1 MLTDTILRN
10 RYKILKELGRGGF
23 SVTYIAV
30 DMDLPGNPKCVVKQ
44 LKTRHSNNTILQ
56 IAKKLFD
63 REAQVL
69 YRLGK
74 GHKQIP
80 EMFAHFEENDEFYL
94 VQEFVDG
101 HDLTKE
107 IKTRH
112 RLSEE
117 KVIKLLQEILEVL
130 SFVHENNVIHRDIKL
145 RNIMRRRDDG
155 KIVLIDFGAVKEI
168 KGLAKNQQGDVNST
182 LIIGTPGYMPDEQAN
197 GKPRLCSDIYAVGML
212 GIQALT
218 GMSPRELPF
227 NPDNGELIWRDSAK
241 ISDRF
246 AEILTGM
253 VRHHFSQRYQTAAE
267 ALIALKSP
275 ILVAP
280 NTSSAYEAPPVTLPS
295 TVRQPRPLA
304 VQTLGLVGLM
314 GVGFG
319 LGVFGWNFLQSISN
333 VNEPVKTTEIP
344 ATIQKINPSAKSE
357 NIRLSPPPTF
367 SPSTK
372 KDGNANYPVLRPFP
386 FGWFI
391 GDTNKK
397 SVTKENSRSHDNSK
411 KVQPVLE
418 KPKPAPKQIKPV
430 PKEPVIEEEKVKDKP
445 PTSVIQQ
452 PENKPEPLPPIATPQ
467 SEDKKVDDS
476 EKSQIPT
483 PQKEEPSSSLDGL
496 ETDQKEDNLEPI
508 KPKIEPT
515 TDPTTSLPSESGSVN
530 DVIDRKED
538 NNKPLSKPEKP
549 DLDDE
554 AIENPTTSQPSD
566 KDKDEDKL
574 SEQPQETPPSPDTP
588 AIESESPSPKPTP
601 SPVQTSDSSVVIP
614 TAKPLLED
622 KNFFYTV
629 PTSPILIPETEA
641 LPVLSPQPTPTPEA
655 ESQSVVT
662 PQPTPTPEAE
672 ALPMSPQ
679 LTPTPEAESQSV
691 VTPQPT
697 PTPEAESQPT
707 ATPQPTPTPEAEAKP
722 ETDAQPI
729 PQAEFPT
736 IPEIYA
742 SPSPEAEIQI
752 TPPQISA
759 SPSGSEKLTIP
770 QATTPTLLPTQ
781 ESGLSLKRFA
791 I

>member
-23 SVTYIAV
+23 SVTYLAV

-241 ISDRF
+241 VSDRF

-275 ILVAP
+275 IIIIP

-295 TVRQPRPLA
+295 TVRQPRPMAL
-304 VQTLGLVGLM
+304 QTLGLVGLM

-319 LGVFGWNFLQSISN
+319 LGVFGWNFLQSSSN
-333 VNEPVKTTEIP
+333 GNEPVKTTEIP
-344 ATIQKINPSAKSE
+344 ATIQKINPSVKPE
-357 NIRLSPPPTF
+357 NIKLSPPPTF
-367 SPSTK
+367 SPSATR
-372 KDGNANYPVLRPFP
+372 KDGSTNYPILRPFP
-386 FGWFI
+386 FPSFFRDI
-391 GDTNKK
+391 NRTSN
-397 SVTKENSRSHDNSK
+397 TKENSRSRNK
-411 KVQPVLE
+411 NNKAQPVLDKPLPVRE
-418 KPKPAPKQIKPV
+418 KTQPV
-430 PKEPVIEEEKVKDKP
+430 PKKPVIKEEVKQEKP
-445 PTSVIQQ
+445 PTFVIEQ
-452 PENKPEPLPPIATPQ
+452 PENKPKSLPPIAIPQ
-467 SEDKKVDDS
+467 SEDKKADDS
-476 EKSQIPT
+476 EKSIIPA
-483 PQKEEPSSSLDGL
+483 PQKEEPSSSDSP
-496 ETDQKEDNLEPI
+496 ESQKDKSKDNLN
-508 KPKIEPT
+508 
-515 TDPTTSLPSESGSVN
+515 PTTSLPTKSESVDDGIDN
-530 DVIDRKED
+530 DVD
-538 NNKPLSKPEKP
+538 NLEPESKPDKS
-549 DLDDE
+549 DSVDRTT
-554 AIENPTTSQPSD
+554 ENPIAPQPSD
-566 KDKDEDKL
+566 KEKDKDQF
-574 SEQPQETPPSPDTP
+574 SNEQPQQTPPSPDTP
-588 AIESESPSPKPTP
+588 AIESESPSPKPTSSPKPTP
-601 SPVQTSDSSVVIP
+601 SPVQTSDTSVVVP

-629 PTSPILIPETEA
+629 PTL
-641 LPVLSPQPTPTPEA
+641 PTPI
-655 ESQSVVT
+655 
-662 PQPTPTPEAE
+662 PEAE
-672 ALPMSPQ
+672 AQPTLSPQ
-679 LTPTPEAESQSV
+679 LTPTPETQSV
-691 VTPQPT
+691 
-697 PTPEAESQPT
+697 
-707 ATPQPTPTPEAEAKP
+707 ATPQPTPTPETETQPAATP
-722 ETDAQPI
+722 EPTPTPDQPT
-729 PQAEFPT
+729 PQASVTPEVELPT
-736 IPEIYA
+736 IPIPEVYD
-742 SPSPEAEIQI
+742 SPSPETQIKI
-752 TPPQISA
+752 TPPQIST
-759 SPSGSEKLTIP
+759 SPSSESKNLAIP
-770 QATTPTLLPTQ
+770 QASATPTPSPTQ

>member
-23 SVTYIAV
+23 SVTYLAV

-107 IKTRH
+107 IKQRH
-112 RLSEE
+112 KLSEE

-267 ALIALKSP
+267 ALTALKSP
-275 ILVAP
+275 IIIIP

-304 VQTLGLVGLM
+304 LQTLGLVGLM

-319 LGVFGWNFLQSISN
+319 LGVFGWNMFLQSSSN
-333 VNEPVKTTEIP
+333 GNEPVKTTEIP
-344 ATIQKINPSAKSE
+344 ATIQNINPSVKPE
-357 NIRLSPPPTF
+357 NIKLSPPPTF
-367 SPSTK
+367 SPSPIR
-372 KDGNANYPVLRPFP
+372 KDGSTNNPVLRPFP
-386 FGWFI
+386 FPSFFRDI
-391 GDTNKK
+391 NRTSN
-397 SVTKENSRSHDNSK
+397 TKENSRSQNK
-411 KVQPVLE
+411 KNKVKPVLE
-418 KPKPAPKQIKPV
+418 KPLPVREKTQPIPKKPV
-430 PKEPVIEEEKVKDKP
+430 IKEEVKQEKTPTFVIE
-445 PTSVIQQ
+445 Q
-452 PENKPEPLPPIATPQ
+452 PENKPKSLPPIATPQ
-467 SEDKKVDDS
+467 SEDKKADDS
-476 EKSQIPT
+476 EKSIIPT
-483 PQKEEPSSSLDGL
+483 PQKETSPSDSPES
-496 ETDQKEDNLEPI
+496 QKEKNKDNLSPTTSSPSESDAVDDGIDQDENNLEPES
-508 KPKIEPT
+508 KPENSDSV
-515 TDPTTSLPSESGSVN
+515 DPTT
-530 DVIDRKED
+530 
-538 NNKPLSKPEKP
+538 
-549 DLDDE
+549 
-554 AIENPTTSQPSD
+554 ENPIAPQSSD
-566 KDKDEDKL
+566 KEKAKDQL
-574 SEQPQETPPSPDTP
+574 SSEQPQQTPASPNTP
-588 AIESESPSPKPTP
+588 AIESESPSPKPTQSPKPTP
-601 SPVQTSDSSVVIP
+601 SPVQTSDTSVVVP

-629 PTSPILIPETEA
+629 PTLPTPIPEAEAQPTLSPQPTPTPETQSVATPQPTPTPETETQ
-641 LPVLSPQPTPTPEA
+641 PILSPQPTPTPEA
-655 ESQSVVT
+655 ESQST
-662 PQPTPTPEAE
+662 PQASVTPEAE
-672 ALPMSPQ
+672 F
-679 LTPTPEAESQSV
+679 T
-691 VTPQPT
+691 
-697 PTPEAESQPT
+697 
-707 ATPQPTPTPEAEAKP
+707 
-722 ETDAQPI
+722 
-729 PQAEFPT
+729 T
-736 IPEIYA
+736 IPEVDD
-742 SPSPEAEIQI
+742 SPSPETEIKI
-752 TPPQISA
+752 TPPQIST
-759 SPSGSEKLTIP
+759 SPSSGSKSLAIP
-770 QATTPTLLPTQ
+770 QASATPTPSPTQ

>member
-23 SVTYIAV
+23 SVTYLAV

-56 IAKKLFD
+56 IAKKLFE

-107 IKTRH
+107 IKKRH
-112 RLSEE
+112 KLSED
-117 KVIKLLQEILEVL
+117 KVINLLQEILEVL

-145 RNIMRRRDDG
+145 RNIMRRREDG

-197 GKPRLCSDIYAVGML
+197 GKPRLCSDVYAVGML

-227 NPDNGELIWRDSAK
+227 NPNNGELIWRDSAK

-267 ALIALKSP
+267 ALRALKSP
-275 ILVAP
+275 ILIAP

-295 TVRQPRPLA
+295 TVRQPRPVAL
-304 VQTLGLVGLM
+304 QTLGLVGLM
-314 GVGFG
+314 GVGIG
-319 LGVFGWNFLQSISN
+319 LGVFGWNMLQSSSIG
-333 VNEPVKTTEIP
+333 NEPVKTTEIP
-344 ATIQKINPSAKSE
+344 PTVQKINPSVKPE
-357 NIRLSPPPTF
+357 NIKLNPPPTF

-372 KDGNANYPVLRPFP
+372 KDGNPNYPIFRPFP
-386 FGWFI
+386 IGWFLR
-391 GDTNKK
+391 DTNKT
-397 SVTKENSRSHDNSK
+397 SNTKEKSRSQDKSK

-418 KPKPAPKQIKPV
+418 NPQPAPKKTQPV
-430 PKEPVIEEEKVKDKP
+430 PKKTQPVPKKPEIKQEVKEEPSTLVIE
-445 PTSVIQQ
+445 Q
-452 PENKPEPLPPIATPQ
+452 PLKKPEPLSPKATPQ
-467 SEDKKVDDS
+467 SEDKKPDDS
-476 EKSQIPT
+476 VKPIIPVIPE
-483 PQKEEPSSSLDGL
+483 PQKEPSPDSPLL
-496 ETDQKEDNLEPI
+496 PKDQKEPAIEPETSLPNESNPVENEIDRNDSKDSNDSNLEPES
-508 KPKIEPT
+508 KP
-515 TDPTTSLPSESGSVN
+515 DDSDVN
-530 DVIDRKED
+530 DK
-538 NNKPLSKPEKP
+538 KT
-549 DLDDE
+549 
-554 AIENPTTSQPSD
+554 ENPATSQPTD
-566 KDKDEDKL
+566 KDKDKNKPL
-574 SEQPQETPPSPDTP
+574 EQPLQTTPSPQTPP
-588 AIESESPSPKPTP
+588 IKSESPTPPPTPTP

-629 PTSPILIPETEA
+629 PTSPTPT
-641 LPVLSPQPTPTPEA
+641 PTPTPESEA
-655 ESQSVVT
+655 QPALS
-662 PQPTPTPEAE
+662 PKPTPTQEAQKSTAIPQPIPTLEAE
-672 ALPMSPQ
+672 AQ
-679 LTPTPEAESQSV
+679 K
-691 VTPQPT
+691 
-697 PTPEAESQPT
+697 PT
-707 ATPQPTPTPEAEAKP
+707 ATPQPTPTTEAETQSTLQEKATPEANIQSTPAN
-722 ETDAQPI
+722 
-729 PQAEFPT
+729 EFPNV
-736 IPEIYA
+736 PEIYA
-742 SPSPEAEIQI
+742 SPSPETEIKI
-752 TPPQISA
+752 TPPQIST
-759 SPSGSEKLTIP
+759 SPSGENLSIP
-770 QATTPTLLPTQ
+770 QASANPTPLPTQ
-781 ESGLSLKRFA
+781 DPGLSLKRFD

>member
-23 SVTYIAV
+23 SVTYLAV

-112 RLSEE
+112 KLSED

-145 RNIMRRRDDG
+145 RNIMRRREDG

-168 KGLAKNQQGDVNST
+168 KGLAKNHQGDVNST

-197 GKPRLCSDIYAVGML
+197 GKPRLCSDVYAVGML

-227 NPDNGELIWRDSAK
+227 NPNNGELIWRDSAK

-246 AEILTGM
+246 ADILTGM

-267 ALIALKSP
+267 ALAALESP
-275 ILVAP
+275 IVIAP

-304 VQTLGLVGLM
+304 LQTIGLVGLL

-319 LGVFGWNFLQSISN
+319 LGVFGWNFLQFSSIG
-333 VNEPVKTTEIP
+333 NEPRKTTEIP
-344 ATIQKINPSAKSE
+344 VTIQKINPSVKPE
-357 NIRLSPPPTF
+357 NIKLSPPPTF
-367 SPSTK
+367 SPSIR
-372 KDGNANYPVLRPFP
+372 KDGSANNPVLKPFP
-386 FGWFI
+386 FPSFFRDI
-391 GDTNKK
+391 NKP
-397 SVTKENSRSHDNSK
+397 SIQRENSGAQDKSNK
-411 KVQPVLE
+411 AQPVLE
-418 KPKPAPKQIKPV
+418 YKAKPAPQKTQPV
-430 PKEPVIEEEKVKDKP
+430 PKEPVIKEEKVKQEKP
-445 PTSVIQQ
+445 TTFVTPQS
-452 PENKPEPLPPIATPQ
+452 EKNPEPLPTLPTIATPQ
-467 SEDKKVDDS
+467 SEERKADDS
-476 EKSQIPT
+476 GESIISAPK
-483 PQKEEPSSSLDGL
+483 KEPSGSDSAESEKD
-496 ETDQKEDNLEPI
+496 KNKDNL
-508 KPKIEPT
+508 
-515 TDPTTSLPSESGSVN
+515 DPATSLPNESDSVDNGIDKEEDNKQPESKPQQPDSVN
-530 DVIDRKED
+530 QTTE
-538 NNKPLSKPEKP
+538 NPPTSKPS
-549 DLDDE
+549 D
-554 AIENPTTSQPSD
+554 QD
-566 KDKDEDKL
+566 KDKAKVS
-574 SEQPQETPPSPDTP
+574 SEQPLQTPASPDTP
-588 AIESESPSPKPTP
+588 AIESESRSPKPTP
-601 SPVQTSDSSVVIP
+601 SPVQTSDGSVVVP

-629 PTSPILIPETEA
+629 PTLPTPIPEAES
-641 LPVLSPQPTPTPEA
+641 LPVLSPQPTPTPET
-655 ESQSVVT
+655 EPQSVAT
-662 PQPTPTPEAE
+662 PQPTPTLEAE
-672 ALPMSPQ
+672 A
-679 LTPTPEAESQSV
+679 
-691 VTPQPT
+691 
-697 PTPEAESQPT
+697 QPT
-707 ATPQPTPTPEAEAKP
+707 ATPQPTPTPDEKPTPQTSTKP
-722 ETDAQPI
+722 EANIQLTSPT
-729 PQAEFPT
+729 EFLT
-736 IPEIYA
+736 VPEVYA
-742 SPSPEAEIQI
+742 SPSSEPEIQI
-752 TPPQISA
+752 TPPQVSA
-759 SPSGSEKLTIP
+759 SPSTSKDIAIP
-770 QATTPTLLPTQ
+770 QASASPTPLPTK
-781 ESGLSLKRFA
+781 EPGLSLKRFA

>member
-23 SVTYIAV
+23 SVTYLAV

-56 IAKKLFD
+56 IAKKLFN

-112 RLSEE
+112 KLSEE

-227 NPDNGELIWRDSAK
+227 NPDNGELIWRNSAK
-241 ISDRF
+241 VSDRF

-267 ALIALKSP
+267 VLTALKSP
-275 ILVAP
+275 IIIIP

-295 TVRQPRPLA
+295 TVRQPRPVAL
-304 VQTLGLVGLM
+304 QTLGLVGLI

-319 LGVFGWNFLQSISN
+319 LGVFGWNMFQSSSN
-333 VNEPVKTTEIP
+333 GNEPIKTTDIP
-344 ATIQKINPSAKSE
+344 PTVQKINPSVKPE
-357 NIRLSPPPTF
+357 NIKLSPSPTF

-372 KDGNANYPVLRPFP
+372 KDGNANYPFP
-386 FGWFI
+386 FGWFL
-391 GDTNKK
+391 GDFNKK
-397 SVTKENSRSHDNSK
+397 SVKKESSRQNK
-411 KVQPVLE
+411 TPVLE
-418 KPKPAPKQIKPV
+418 KPKPAPEITQPA
-430 PKEPVIEEEKVKDKP
+430 PKEP
-445 PTSVIQQ
+445 VIQQ
-452 PENKPEPLPPIATPQ
+452 PENKPEPLPTIATPR
-467 SEDKKVDDS
+467 SEDKKPVDFA
-476 EKSQIPT
+476 KPIIPA
-483 PQKEEPSSSLDGL
+483 PQKEPS
-496 ETDQKEDNLEPI
+496 P
-508 KPKIEPT
+508 
-515 TDPTTSLPSESGSVN
+515 DPTKLPNENNSQPTAEPATSLPNGSDSVDN
-530 DVIDRKED
+530 GIDKEED
-538 NNKPLSKPEKP
+538 NKPLSKPEKP

-554 AIENPTTSQPSD
+554 KIENPATSQPSNKE
-566 KDKDEDKL
+566 KDPNPL
-574 SEQPQETPPSPDTP
+574 SSEQPKQSPPSPNTP

-601 SPVQTSDSSVVIP
+601 SPVQTSDSSVVVP

-629 PTSPILIPETEA
+629 PTSPSLIPETEA
-641 LPVLSPQPTPTPEA
+641 LPTLSPQPTPTPEA
-655 ESQSVVT
+655 ETQSVATPQPTQIPETEVLPT
-662 PQPTPTPEAE
+662 LSPQPTPT
-672 ALPMSPQ
+672 
-679 LTPTPEAESQSV
+679 
-691 VTPQPT
+691 
-697 PTPEAESQPT
+697 
-707 ATPQPTPTPEAEAKP
+707 P

-729 PQAEFPT
+729 PQAEFPS
-736 IPEIYA
+736 IPETYT
-742 SPSPEAEIQI
+742 SPSPKPEIQI

-759 SPSGSEKLTIP
+759 SPSGSENLTIP
-770 QATTPTLLPTQ
+770 QAATPTLLPTQ

>member
-1 MLTDTILRN
+1 
-10 RYKILKELGRGGF
+10 
-23 SVTYIAV
+23 
-30 DMDLPGNPKCVVKQ
+30 
-44 LKTRHSNNTILQ
+44 
-56 IAKKLFD
+56 

-107 IKTRH
+107 IKQRH
-112 RLSEE
+112 KLSEE

-267 ALIALKSP
+267 ALTALKSP
-275 ILVAP
+275 IIIIP

-304 VQTLGLVGLM
+304 LQTLGLVGLM

-319 LGVFGWNFLQSISN
+319 LGVFGWNMFLQSSSN
-333 VNEPVKTTEIP
+333 GNEPVKTTEIP
-344 ATIQKINPSAKSE
+344 ATIQNINPSVKPE
-357 NIRLSPPPTF
+357 NIKLSPPPTF
-367 SPSTK
+367 SPSPIR
-372 KDGNANYPVLRPFP
+372 KDGSTNNPVLRPFP
-386 FGWFI
+386 FPSFFRDI
-391 GDTNKK
+391 NRTSN
-397 SVTKENSRSHDNSK
+397 TKENSRSQNK
-411 KVQPVLE
+411 KNKVKPVLE
-418 KPKPAPKQIKPV
+418 KPLPVREKTQPIPKKPV
-430 PKEPVIEEEKVKDKP
+430 IKEEVKQEKTPTFVIE
-445 PTSVIQQ
+445 Q
-452 PENKPEPLPPIATPQ
+452 PENKPKSLPPIATPQ
-467 SEDKKVDDS
+467 SEDKKADDS
-476 EKSQIPT
+476 EKSIIPT
-483 PQKEEPSSSLDGL
+483 PQKETSPSDSPES
-496 ETDQKEDNLEPI
+496 QKEKNKDNLSPTTSSPSESDAVDDGIDQDENNLEPES
-508 KPKIEPT
+508 KPENSDSV
-515 TDPTTSLPSESGSVN
+515 DPTT
-530 DVIDRKED
+530 
-538 NNKPLSKPEKP
+538 
-549 DLDDE
+549 
-554 AIENPTTSQPSD
+554 ENPIAPQSSD
-566 KDKDEDKL
+566 KEKAKDQL
-574 SEQPQETPPSPDTP
+574 SSEQPQQTPASPNTP
-588 AIESESPSPKPTP
+588 AIESESPSPKPTQSPKPTP
-601 SPVQTSDSSVVIP
+601 SPVQTSDTSVVVP

-629 PTSPILIPETEA
+629 PTLPTPIPEAEAQPTLSPQPTPTPETQSVATPQPTPTPETETQ
-641 LPVLSPQPTPTPEA
+641 PILSPQPTPTPEA
-655 ESQSVVT
+655 ESQST
-662 PQPTPTPEAE
+662 PQASVTPEAE
-672 ALPMSPQ
+672 F
-679 LTPTPEAESQSV
+679 T
-691 VTPQPT
+691 
-697 PTPEAESQPT
+697 
-707 ATPQPTPTPEAEAKP
+707 
-722 ETDAQPI
+722 
-729 PQAEFPT
+729 T
-736 IPEIYA
+736 IPEVDD
-742 SPSPEAEIQI
+742 SPSPETEIKI
-752 TPPQISA
+752 TPPQIST
-759 SPSGSEKLTIP
+759 SPSSGSKSLAIP
-770 QATTPTLLPTQ
+770 QASATPTPSPTQ

>member
-112 RLSEE
+112 KLSED

-267 ALIALKSP
+267 VLAALKSP
-275 ILVAP
+275 IIIIP

-295 TVRQPRPLA
+295 IVRQPRHAALKA
-304 VQTLGLVGLM
+304 IGLIGLM

-319 LGVFGWNFLQSISN
+319 LGVFGWNRFQSTSIG
-333 VNEPVKTTEIP
+333 NEPPKTTEIP
-344 ATIQKINPSAKSE
+344 STVQKINPSIKPE

-372 KDGNANYPVLRPFP
+372 KDGNANYPVFKPFP
-386 FGWFI
+386 IGWFLRDI
-391 GDTNKK
+391 NKT
-397 SVTKENSRSHDNSK
+397 SVKKENSKSQGDRNQVK
-411 KVQPVLE
+411 PVLE
-418 KPKPAPKQIKPV
+418 KPKSAGEQVQEETKKPV
-430 PKEPVIEEEKVKDKP
+430 IKEEKVKQEKP
-445 PTSVIQQ
+445 RDTFEIQQ
-452 PENKPEPLPPIATPQ
+452 PENKPEPLPSVAIPQ
-467 SEDKKVDDS
+467 SEDKKAVDS
-476 EKSQIPT
+476 EKSATPA
-483 PQKEEPSSSLDGL
+483 PQKEPSSDSTKLPKD
-496 ETDQKEDNLEPI
+496 KNEDNL
-508 KPKIEPT
+508 KPTQPT
-515 TDPTTSLPSESGSVN
+515 TDPATSSPNESDSVDN
-530 DVIDRKED
+530 VIDKEEE
-538 NNKPLSKPEKP
+538 NNKPLSKPEPP

-554 AIENPTTSQPSD
+554 KTENPATSQPSD
-566 KDKDEDKL
+566 KDKNKL
-574 SEQPQETPPSPDTP
+574 SEQPIQTPSSPNTP

-614 TAKPLLED
+614 SAKPLLED

-629 PTSPILIPETEA
+629 PTSPQPTPETEP
-641 LPVLSPQPTPTPEA
+641 LPILSPQPTPTPEA
-655 ESQSVVT
+655 DTQSV
-662 PQPTPTPEAE
+662 
-672 ALPMSPQ
+672 
-679 LTPTPEAESQSV
+679 
-691 VTPQPT
+691 
-697 PTPEAESQPT
+697 
-707 ATPQPTPTPEAEAKP
+707 ATPQPTPIPETEALPTLSPQPTPTP

-729 PQAEFPT
+729 PQAEFPS
-736 IPEIYA
+736 IPENYA
-742 SPSPEAEIQI
+742 TPSPKPEIKI

-759 SPSGSEKLTIP
+759 SPSESENLTVP
-770 QATTPTLLPTQ
+770 QAVIPALLPTQ
-781 ESGLSLKRFA
+781 EPGLSLKRFA

>member
-23 SVTYIAV
+23 SVTYLAV

-267 ALIALKSP
+267 ALTALKSP
-275 ILVAP
+275 IIIIP

-304 VQTLGLVGLM
+304 LQTLGLVGLM

-319 LGVFGWNFLQSISN
+319 LGVFGWNMFQSSSN
-333 VNEPVKTTEIP
+333 GNEPVKTTEIP
-344 ATIQKINPSAKSE
+344 ATIQKINPSVKPE
-357 NIRLSPPPTF
+357 NIKLSPPPTF
-367 SPSTK
+367 SPSGNK
-372 KDGNANYPVLRPFP
+372 KDGSNNYPALRPFP
-386 FGWFI
+386 FPSFFRDI
-391 GDTNKK
+391 NKT
-397 SVTKENSRSHDNSK
+397 SNQKENSRSQNK
-411 KVQPVLE
+411 RNKAQPVLE
-418 KPKPAPKQIKPV
+418 KPLPVREKTQPV
-430 PKEPVIEEEKVKDKP
+430 PKKPVIEKEKVKEEKP
-445 PTSVIQQ
+445 PTFVIEQ
-452 PENKPEPLPPIATPQ
+452 PENKPKSLPSIVTPQ
-467 SEDKKVDDS
+467 PEDKKADDL
-476 EKSQIPT
+476 EKSIIPA
-483 PQKEEPSSSLDGL
+483 PQEEASPSDSPES
-496 ETDQKEDNLEPI
+496 QKDKNKDNLN
-508 KPKIEPT
+508 PK
-515 TDPTTSLPSESGSVN
+515 TSLPSESESVG
-530 DVIDRKED
+530 DGIDKDE
-538 NNKPLSKPEKP
+538 NNLEPESKPEKS
-549 DLDDE
+549 DSVDRTT
-554 AIENPTTSQPSD
+554 ENPIAPQPSD
-566 KDKDEDKL
+566 KEKEKDQPS
-574 SEQPQETPPSPDTP
+574 SEQPQQTPPSPDTP

-601 SPVQTSDSSVVIP
+601 SPVQTSDTNVVVP

-629 PTSPILIPETEA
+629 PTLPTPIPEAEA
-641 LPVLSPQPTPTPEA
+641 QPTLSPQPTPTPETQSVATPQPTPTPEAETQPILSPQPTPTPEA
-655 ESQSVVT
+655 ET
-662 PQPTPTPEAE
+662 QPTPQD
-672 ALPMSPQ
+672 S
-679 LTPTPEAESQSV
+679 
-691 VTPQPT
+691 VTP
-697 PTPEAESQPT
+697 
-707 ATPQPTPTPEAEAKP
+707 K
-722 ETDAQPI
+722 
-729 PQAEFPT
+729 AEFPT
-736 IPEIYA
+736 IPEVDD
-742 SPSPEAEIQI
+742 SPSPETEIQI
-752 TPPQISA
+752 TPPQIST
-759 SPSGSEKLTIP
+759 SPSSGSKNIAIP
-770 QATTPTLLPTQ
+770 QVSATPTPSHTQ

>member
-23 SVTYIAV
+23 SVTYLAV

-112 RLSEE
+112 KLSED

-145 RNIMRRRDDG
+145 RNIMRRRDDD

-227 NPDNGELIWRDSAK
+227 NPNNGELIWRDSAK
-241 ISDRF
+241 VSDLF

-267 ALIALKSP
+267 ALAALKCP
-275 ILVAP
+275 ILIAP
-280 NTSSAYEAPPVTLPS
+280 NTSLAYEAPPVTLPS
-295 TVRQPRPLA
+295 TVRQPHHAALKA
-304 VQTLGLVGLM
+304 IGLIGLM

-319 LGVFGWNFLQSISN
+319 LGVFGWNRFQSSSIG
-333 VNEPVKTTEIP
+333 NEPRKTTEISP
-344 ATIQKINPSAKSE
+344 TVQKINPSVKSE
-357 NIRLSPPPTF
+357 NIKLSPSPTF
-367 SPSTK
+367 SPTQ
-372 KDGNANYPVLRPFP
+372 KDGNANSPVFRPFP
-386 FGWFI
+386 IGWFL
-391 GDTNKK
+391 GDFKK
-397 SVTKENSRSHDNSK
+397 TSVKKENSKSQGDRNQVK
-411 KVQPVLE
+411 PVLE
-418 KPKPAPKQIKPV
+418 KPKPAGEQIQEETKKPV
-430 PKEPVIEEEKVKDKP
+430 IKEEKVKQEKP
-445 PTSVIQQ
+445 RDTFEIQQ
-452 PENKPEPLPPIATPQ
+452 PENKPEPLPSVAIPQ
-467 SEDKKVDDS
+467 SEDKKAVDS
-476 EKSQIPT
+476 EKSAIPA
-483 PQKEEPSSSLDGL
+483 PQKEPSSDSTKLPK
-496 ETDQKEDNLEPI
+496 DQNEDNL
-508 KPKIEPT
+508 KPTQPT
-515 TDPTTSLPSESGSVN
+515 ADPATSSPNESDSVDN
-530 DVIDRKED
+530 VIDKEEE
-538 NNKPLSKPEKP
+538 NNKPLSKPEPP
-549 DLDDE
+549 DSVDE
-554 AIENPTTSQPSD
+554 TIENPATSQPSD
-566 KDKDEDKL
+566 KDKKKL
-574 SEQPQETPPSPDTP
+574 SSEQPVQTPSSPNTP

-601 SPVQTSDSSVVIP
+601 SPVQTSDSSVVVP

-629 PTSPILIPETEA
+629 PTSPTLIPETEA
-641 LPVLSPQPTPTPEA
+641 LPTLSPQPTPTPEA
-655 ESQSVVT
+655 ETQSVAT
-662 PQPTPTPEAE
+662 PQPTPIQEAEALPTLSPQPTPTPE
-672 ALPMSPQ
+672 
-679 LTPTPEAESQSV
+679 
-691 VTPQPT
+691 
-697 PTPEAESQPT
+697 
-707 ATPQPTPTPEAEAKP
+707 
-722 ETDAQPI
+722 TDAQSI
-729 PQAEFPT
+729 PQAEFPS
-736 IPEIYA
+736 IPETYA
-742 SPSPEAEIQI
+742 SPSPKPEIQI

-759 SPSGSEKLTIP
+759 SPSESENLTIP
-770 QATTPTLLPTQ
+770 QAATPTLLPTQ
-781 ESGLSLKRFA
+781 EPGLSLERFA